1 MKEQTGFSKYGG
13 LPDPKRHFIMD
24 ADMILEPRSGQ
35 CARDSVETAK
45 ANFVKT
51 IKKSRRRVKK
61 IIKQRIVRETA
72 PHRAQAVLDV
82 EIT

>member
-1 MKEQTGFSKYGG
+1 
-13 LPDPKRHFIMD
+13 
-24 ADMILEPRSGQ
+24 
-35 CARDSVETAK
+35 VETAK

-72 PHRAQAVLDV
+72 PHRALAVLDLV
-82 EIT
+82 IT